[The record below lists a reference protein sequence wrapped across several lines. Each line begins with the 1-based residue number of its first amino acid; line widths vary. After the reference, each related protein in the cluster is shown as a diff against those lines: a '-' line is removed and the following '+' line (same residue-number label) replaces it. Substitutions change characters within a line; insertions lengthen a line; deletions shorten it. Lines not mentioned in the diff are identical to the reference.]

1 MRYRALMPHQ
11 DMTHSA
17 IVLPVRAGRIALSER
32 APGTRMAGTHA
43 SPGGSIDP
51 EDASVRAAARR
62 ELFEETGLEVPEER
76 LLYLGK
82 LTATGE
88 DWQPIGGHFFL
99 LPLEEGEEL
108 QHTEPDK
115 HGPWKW
121 YTFTEAARLPLPVVS
136 QALVLALAH
145 AAAPV

>member
-1 MRYRALMPHQ
+1 MPQ

-17 IVLPVRAGRIALSER
+17 IVFPVRAGRIALAER
-32 APGTRMAGTHA
+32 LQGTRMAG
-43 SPGGSIDP
+43 SFSPPGGGIDP
-51 EDASVRAAARR
+51 VDASIPDAGRR
-62 ELFEETGLEVPEER
+62 ELEEETGLKVAAER

-82 LTATGE
+82 LTGTGE
-88 DWQPIGGHFFL
+88 DWQPVGGHFFL

-108 QHTEPDK
+108 KHTEPDQ

-121 YTFTEAARLPLPVVS
+121 YTFAEASRLPLPAVS
-136 QALVLALAH
+136 KALVLALAH